1 MKLRILSSCLLLLFA
16 TGCPDEAPCVCAYT
30 TDAYAGDASEKSWP
44 ESLTV
49 APEGSG
55 FHKVTLKPEHEE
67 GFSLGDRSWL
77 ILQTALNDSSRPPFW
92 LVSPSELINGW
103 EFESNDQSD
112 DQLEIQ
118 VEVHPAPWKTDHRL
132 VRIHVQ
138 GFDETLTPSKI
149 ELFFNEF
156 AVLSYR
162 VLGSAGMDR
171 QNSGDGLNMTSAN
184 TSHELPNITALVP
197 PEDPTHQNFTS
208 TFFVEVVLRPEVE
221 PPIRDLL
228 LFDLKL
234 ISEEDTLESIE
245 VLDQGE
251 GELTASRD
259 FQFSSAIA
267 WWSLLLTEQMY
278 AWSIEWDLI
287 PYTENS
293 LDPENHPE
301 REDIIPL
308 MQKFNDLISND
319 YGWDCVMDYPY
330 YYDCDC

>member
-1 MKLRILSSCLLLLFA
+1 MKLRILTSCLILLFV
-16 TGCPDEAPCVCAYT
+16 TGCPDEAPCVCAYEADT
-30 TDAYAGDASEKSWP
+30 LTADLPEKSWP
-44 ESLTV
+44 EPLTY

-55 FHKVTLKPEHEE
+55 FHKTTLRPEHEE
-67 GFSLGDRSWL
+67 KFTLGDRSWL
-77 ILQTALNDSSRPPFW
+77 ILKTALNDSTRPPFW
-92 LVSPSELINGW
+92 LVSPSEMINGW
-103 EFESNDQSD
+103 EFETTNEPGH
-112 DQLEIQ
+112 QLTTQ

-132 VRIHVQ
+132 VRVHVQ
-138 GFDETLTPSKI
+138 GFKETQTPSKL
-149 ELFFNEF
+149 ELNFNEF

-162 VLGSAGMDR
+162 VLGSASMDQKDSGMGLNLSSTDSFQELSTISALAPPQDPSR
-171 QNSGDGLNMTSAN
+171 QNFS
-184 TSHELPNITALVP
+184 
-197 PEDPTHQNFTS
+197 S
-208 TFFVEVVLRPEVE
+208 TFFVEVVLRPEIE
-221 PPIRDLL
+221 PPIKDLL
-228 LFDLKL
+228 LFDLILK
-234 ISEEDTLESIE
+234 SEEDTLESIE

-301 REDIIPL
+301 REDILPL

-319 YGWDCVMDYPY
+319 YGWECVMDYPY